1 LVAIFAH
8 FASRRDGP
16 GEERKAKMPTQKKR
30 WVSLPEALETMGVS
44 RSTFDRWRRQ
54 GVAPKHYTLP
64 GGTIHFEESEL
75 YAWIEQHA
83 QVGV

>member
-1 LVAIFAH
+1 M
-8 FASRRDGP
+8 P
-16 GEERKAKMPTQKKR
+16 KQNRKK
-30 WVSLPEALETMGVS
+30 WISLPEALEIMGVS

-54 GVAPKHYTLP
+54 QVAPKHYTLP